1 MQLAINKAW
10 QHQLL
15 TYPNPAVGATVVL
28 NNQVLSVS
36 SHIKAGG
43 PHAEVNAIKD
53 AFIVLNPQSTLKT
66 LTTSHDIHEFLIKN
80 HNNIFIDCTIY
91 VTLEPCNHIGKTPS
105 CASLIKELN
114 FKRVVIGTMDPNN
127 DAAGGLKTLRDVNI
141 QCEQSTLSS
150 KTDDLLLPFIKW
162 QQNKFVFF
170 KLAMRKDGSID
181 GGYITTK
188 ESLTHVHKIRTLID
202 TLIIGG
208 NTVRIDRPTLD
219 TRFLE
224 DSTINPDILIYS
236 NDQNI
241 DKSIPLF
248 NIENREVTISNSLES
263 INNKNFIMIEGGYNL
278 LETLKDYV
286 DVLMIF
292 VSNQDCS
299 KKEFNCESLG
309 FKVIHTDLS
318 KTDKIIWLK
327 K

>member
-10 QHQLL
+10 EHQLL

-292 VSNQDCS
+292 VSNKDCS
-299 KKEFNCESLG
+299 
-309 FKVIHTDLS
+309 
-318 KTDKIIWLK
+318 
-327 K
+327 